1 MTIFL
6 FLICLLPE
14 YLHFAPCRKPI
25 SPLHYMASLLRNDQ
39 SLFEKVTGLL
49 KER

>member
-14 YLHFAPCRKPI
+14 YPHFAPCRTLI
-25 SPLHYMASLLRNDQ
+25 LPLHYMVFLLRNDQ

>member
-14 YLHFAPCRKPI
+14 YLHFASCRTPI
-25 SPLHYMASLLRNDQ
+25 SPLHYMAFLLRNDQ

-49 KER
+49 TER